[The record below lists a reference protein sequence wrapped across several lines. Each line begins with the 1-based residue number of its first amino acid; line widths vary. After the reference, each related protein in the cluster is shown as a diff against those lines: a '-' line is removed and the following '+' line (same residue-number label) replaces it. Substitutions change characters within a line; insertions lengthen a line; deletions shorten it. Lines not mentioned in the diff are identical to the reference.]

1 MQTLQA
7 EELRALKFYE
17 GDIADADR
25 NDPFWGDA
33 RAYVTLNAL
42 LYDDLASEYTR
53 VREGKQLN
61 PAMLRDLPRL
71 LGLYG
76 ALFSAMQ
83 KGEKSKVR
91 TGYRVERA
99 SDFAVCLQRGETVA
113 FTSTA
118 LDGFLPAYGDK
129 QGLVLLTCHVPAETP
144 CAVFSEMLDSY
155 LKSSESEM
163 LLPPFLRFRAE
174 ARPLTDSDR
183 RITDLSGEPPQ
194 AAYDLRFEPEQSLR
208 ICDDIAALPDVA
220 EPAARLYAQIQQ
232 GTPESAL
239 NPADR
244 AAYLRFKRALVR
256 ALRGS

>member
-1 MQTLQA
+1 MQTLNA

-42 LYDDLASEYTR
+42 LYDDLATEYTR

-71 LGLYG
+71 LGLYR

-83 KGEKSKVR
+83 KGGHSEAR
-91 TGYRVERA
+91 IGYRVERA
-99 SDFAVCLQRGETVA
+99 ADFAACLKKGETIA

-129 QGLVLLTCHVPAETP
+129 QGLVLLTCHVPAQTP
-144 CAVFSEMLDSY
+144 CAIFSELLDSY
-155 LKSSESEM
+155 LKSSENEM
-163 LLPPFLRFRAE
+163 LLPPFLKFRA
-174 ARPLTDSDR
+174 APRLLTESDR
-183 RITDLSGEPPQ
+183 RITDLNGAPPQ
-194 AAYDLRFEPEQSLR
+194 AAYDLWFAPQQLR
-208 ICDDIAALPDVA
+208 ICKDLAALPEIAGTA
-220 EPAARLYAQIQQ
+220 ERLYAQIRQ

-239 NPADR
+239 DAGDR
-244 AAYLRFKRALVR
+244 ADYLHFKQAL
-256 ALRGS
+256 AASLR